1 MKKTKK
7 ILVTASL
14 GAFALATA
22 FGVQAPKTASAQ
34 TSDLD
39 NAKSW
44 LTTSFTME
52 KGASARIDATGDG
65 LLFAADWD
73 IPAEHKAALET
84 AGAKYGMIIAP
95 HDHIVEDGEINEDS
109 VFGAESPYYFAG
121 DEEVA
126 GKKYIYN
133 IDAHEMDSDKDGKS
147 EMTGALI
154 NVRTQNFVREYVG
167 RAYVAIPT
175 ATEGVYDYYFA
186 NYFGGDVANNTRSMY
201 YVAQGLIEQ
210 NDTNK
215 TTLQT
220 KYIDAYATTAAQYEF
235 EYTVNHHYNDTVTP
249 EVCWGR
255 LNETV
260 NVADVLEENA
270 SFGYDAAEQAAKG
283 KTSGRVYAGG
293 RVALDVYYSQKIDT
307 TNLKFNDV
315 ALAKAST
322 FGGVAVEGSLP
333 EGVDTV
339 TYTYDNSETKPTT
352 AGKYEAKAS
361 FNVSGDYEYLTPE
374 ALTASVRLVSDN
386 ATIGAHGANGFEIN
400 FTLSNQTATA
410 TDFASGARLYWAA
423 EDYEEAL
430 DAAAYNANGV
440 SGITMNSNT
449 ILTKHNMGTI
459 TLRAEASGLEHIN
472 RKIGGGQDYFGDDM
486 SKLTQ
491 VIAGAPGANTTV
503 GNYYKDCVTTAEVEG
518 VTVSYINFKWR
529 VVPTETGSTVTLYM
543 DCGDNTGWIIYG
555 LETDK
560 KFDTA
565 GYAGL
570 RYNDTLEGVSY
581 ISNFSITE
589 LSEGFVEK
597 APTVQRIRSTNI
609 EMSYTMVGGS
619 TNYWYAIMFNGSESV
634 KWENSGF
641 ANGIA
646 GGNTIELDN
655 HLQAHSYCYDGT
667 GLGVPTWT
675 YENAAYASASSDQT
689 VYTQAVAP
697 LLPRLRQVGNGIN
710 ASSPFAKF
718 VQSSSMKYKWH
729 MYNVTNGDKTTMTL
743 EMWLYNFTTNAY
755 EKIVTGTNFEPL
767 VVQLAVG
774 VSFGS
779 SVRNI
784 AVIKDFKVVDVNA

>member
-84 AGAKYGMIIAP
+84 AGAVCGMIIAP
-95 HDHIVEDGEINEDS
+95 LDHIVEDGEINEDS
-109 VFGAESPYYFAG
+109 VFGTESPYYFAG

-215 TTLQT
+215 TALQT
-220 KYIDAYATTAAQYEF
+220 KYIDAYATTAAGYEF
-235 EYTVNHHYNDTVTP
+235 TYTVNHHYNDTVTP

-293 RVALDVYYSQKIDT
+293 RLTLDVYYSQKIDT
-307 TNLKFNDV
+307 TEVVFEDV
-315 ALAKAST
+315 GLAKAST
-322 FGGVAVEGSLP
+322 FTGVTATNLP
-333 EGVDTV
+333 EGVENV

-361 FNVSGDYEYLTPE
+361 FNVSGEYEYLTPE
-374 ALTASVRLVSDN
+374 ALTASVRLVSDD

-410 TDFASGARLYWAA
+410 TDWKVNNDVYWAA
-423 EDYEEAL
+423 DDYEEAL
-430 DAAAYNANGV
+430 NNSAYAGNGV
-440 SGITMNSNT
+440 SHIQMTSNV
-449 ILTKHNMGTI
+449 LYKQNMGTWK
-459 TLRAEASGLEHIN
+459 LRAEANGLETDY
-472 RKIGGGQDYFGDDM
+472 RKANGSTDYFGGDM
-486 SKLTQ
+486 SKLTEYILGQ
-491 VIAGAPGANTTV
+491 MKSNAGSSYT
-503 GNYYKDCVTTAEVEG
+503 NYYNAYVKTEG
-518 VTVSYINFKWR
+518 DVSYMNFKWR
-529 VVPTETGSTVTLYM
+529 VVPTETGSTVTLYV
-543 DCGDNTGWIIYG
+543 DCGDNSGWIIYG
-555 LETDK
+555 LETNK

-581 ISNFSITE
+581 ISNFSVTE
-589 LSEGFVEK
+589 LTEGFVEK
-597 APTVQRIRSTNI
+597 APTVQKNRSTNI
-609 EMSYTMVGGS
+609 EMYYTLVGGDIGAWMNIIYNGTS
-619 TNYWYAIMFNGSESV
+619 HPDLFYPGVAVSSATVSYATTAINFDNNYIVAPTTVTW
-634 KWENSGF
+634 SGAGWVEADGQTYDF
-641 ANGIA
+641 ANGGTFQSQKINI
-646 GGNTIELDN
+646 GRQLRSTTYMGYSNNTFSRYVLN
-655 HLQAHSYCYDGT
+655 NQ
-667 GLGVPTWT
+667 
-675 YENAAYASASSDQT
+675 
-689 VYTQAVAP
+689 
-697 LLPRLRQVGNGIN
+697 
-710 ASSPFAKF
+710 AKF
-718 VQSSSMKYKWH
+718 MWK
-729 MYNVTNGDKTTMTL
+729 MYNVTEGDTTTMTL
-743 EMWLYNFTTNAY
+743 EMWLMHKTTGQYEQVLKATGLGALQNNKNVGVAQKNFTN
-755 EKIVTGTNFEPL
+755 
-767 VVQLAVG
+767 
-774 VSFGS
+774 VS
-779 SVRNI
+779 
-784 AVIKDFKVVDVNA
+784 VIKDFKVVSL